1 MALKGIFVSKE
12 HLWFLIN
19 SKILKILH
27 TEISNGNMSIQ
38 KVFRQCESFYG
49 ESKQIFV
56 KKFFRILHMEMAS
69 PRCVFVNVSLK
80 KKSSGYVRI
89 EFIVSYSTAIAIELK

>member
-12 HLWFLIN
+12 QLWFSIN
-19 SKILKILH
+19 WKILH
-27 TEISNGNMSIQ
+27 TEISNDNMSIQ
-38 KVFRQCESFYG
+38 KVFRQCESFCG

-56 KKFFRILHMEMAS
+56 KRFFRILHMEKVS
-69 PRCVFVNVSLK
+69 RRCVFVNVSL

-89 EFIVSYSTAIAIELK
+89 EFIVSYSTAIAIEL